1 MLFSNKDVAVLDLTH
16 GGIPL
21 ARSIAHQANRVT
33 AIDVY
38 GTIDKEVLLDLEKD
52 EIIIKDNLNN
62 IDPDLVVAPVHMDP
76 ALMPDLLS
84 CPVITHHMAVGEL
97 LLNGIKG
104 SGIIEI
110 TGTGAKTSSAV
121 LLADMASRSMSVV
134 SHTTHG
140 VEHWSNGVPKMVY
153 QGLSIAP
160 GSILEALE
168 HTLNINPDLYI
179 FEISLGGTG
188 AADIGIITTL
198 ENEYAIANGTTT
210 STAAKNQMV
219 GYSRKGST
227 LIVNALSVN
236 ALSKDTIDA
245 RDSVRTVTFSDT
257 SKEADVYL
265 EDPGTGVRSIHY
277 SGMDISFTPGTG
289 YDPSAYSTAIACTAA
304 AATVLGIEPDT
315 IRSSL
320 QAFQG
325 VDGRMRLKE
334 LQGRTIVDNS
344 NSGMNIRSVEQALD
358 YSKKFTSK
366 SSRLLLVLGEEA
378 QQVCEGLDPEDV
390 SVFITDHVSEVDNIF
405 LVGER
410 MQIIKGNKISHFSSL
425 ETAIENARAKTSKN
439 DIIISCVK
447 CFR

>member
-21 ARSIAHQANRVT
+21 ARSISNQANSVT

-38 GTIDKEVLLDLEKD
+38 GTIDKGVLQDLEKD

-62 IDPDLVVAPVHMDP
+62 IDPDLIVAPVHMDP
-76 ALMPDLLS
+76 ALMPGLLS

-97 LLNGIKG
+97 LLNSIKG
-104 SGIIEI
+104 SRIIEI
-110 TGTGAKTSSAV
+110 TGTSAKTSSAV

-168 HTLNINPDLYI
+168 HTSNIIPDLYI

-198 ENEYAIANGTTT
+198 ENEYTIANGTTT

-227 LIVNALSVN
+227 LLVN
-236 ALSKDTIDA
+236 ALSKDAIDA

-257 SKEADVYL
+257 SQEADVYL
-265 EDPGTGVRSIHY
+265 EDPGTGIRSIHY
-277 SGMDISFTPGTG
+277 SGTDISFTPGTG
-289 YDPSAYSTAIACTAA
+289 YDPSAYSTAMACTAA
-304 AATVLGIEPDT
+304 AATVLGIKPDT

-320 QAFQG
+320 QDFQG

-334 LQGRTIVDNS
+334 LLGRTIVDNS

-358 YSKKFTSK
+358 YSKKIASNV
-366 SSRLLLVLGEEA
+366 SRLVLILGEEA

-390 SVFITDHVSEVDNIF
+390 SIFITDHVNEVDNIF
-405 LVGER
+405 LVGDR
-410 MQIIKGNKISHFSSL
+410 MQIINGKKISHFSSL

>member
-21 ARSIAHQANRVT
+21 ARSIAKQAHSVT
-33 AIDVY
+33 AVDVY
-38 GTIDKEVLLDLEKD
+38 GTVDKEVLSDLEKD
-52 EIIIKDNLNN
+52 EIIIKNN
-62 IDPDLVVAPVHMDP
+62 INSIDPDLIVAPVHMDP
-76 ALMPDLLS
+76 GLVPDLFY
-84 CPVITHHMAVGEL
+84 CPVITHHAAVGVL
-97 LLNGIKG
+97 LLNSIK
-104 SGIIEI
+104 SSRIIEI
-110 TGTGAKTSSAV
+110 TGTGAKTSTAV

-140 VEHWSNGVPKMVY
+140 VEHWSNGVPEMIY

-160 GSILEALE
+160 GSILEAME
-168 HTLNINPDLYI
+168 HTSNIDPDLYI

-198 ENEYAIANGTTT
+198 ENEYTIANGTTT

-219 GYSRKGST
+219 EYARRRST
-227 LIVNALSVN
+227 LLVNALSNETIN
-236 ALSKDTIDA
+236 APN
-245 RDSVRTVTFSDT
+245 SVRTVTFSDI
-257 SKEADVYL
+257 SKDADVYL

-277 SGMDISFTPGTG
+277 SGMDIGFTPGTG
-289 YDPSAYSTAIACTAA
+289 YDPSAYSTAMACTAA
-304 AATVLGIEPDT
+304 AAAVLGIEPDT

-320 QAFQG
+320 EAFKG

-334 LQGRTIVDNS
+334 LFGRTIVDNS
-344 NSGMNIRSVEQALD
+344 NSGMNIRSVEHALD
-358 YSKKFTSK
+358 YSKKIALKK
-366 SSRLLLVLGEEA
+366 SRSILILGEEA
-378 QQVCEGLDPEDV
+378 RQVCEGLDPKDV
-390 SVFITDHVSEVDNIF
+390 SVFITDHVNEVDNIF

-410 MQIIKGNKISHFSSL
+410 MHIINGNKISHFSSL
-425 ETAIENARAKTSKN
+425 DTAIKKARAITSKN